1 MNQSPAIVRFDQFD
15 VANRLNSLGLAEDV
29 LKDAIRAGYMA
40 WDSCTELDPRMF
52 PGLSM
57 WAVTVRRL
65 RQLLL
70 VHGWTYSDEDNF
82 PLTVSPDQNIAI
94 CVATG
99 DKFTGDENNTPSTQ
113 SQKGPKSVHVVAVNT
128 AQLQLDLSVPK
139 NETLIQEYS
148 CTTWLLL
155 LHRTDT
161 TVFCELSHP
170 ISMDEYQRVAGWQ
183 ERLVLSPVEFEPDI
197 FEITEDDSPDIDI
210 DIRRRV

>member
-1 MNQSPAIVRFDQFD
+1 MNNFQAKVRFDQFD
-15 VANRLNSLGLAEDV
+15 VASRLSALGLAEDI
-29 LKDAIRAGYMA
+29 LKEAISAGYVA
-40 WDSCTELDPRMF
+40 WDACTDLDPRMF

-70 VHGWTYSDEDNF
+70 VHGWTYSDDGNF
-82 PLTVSPDQNIAI
+82 PLTISPDQKIAI

-113 SQKGPKSVHVVAVNT
+113 SQKGPKSAHIVAINT
-128 AQLQLDLSVPK
+128 AQLELDLNVPK
-139 NETLIQEYS
+139 NTASKQDDT

-155 LHRTDT
+155 LHRTST
-161 TVFCELSHP
+161 TVFAELSHP
-170 ISMDEYQRVAGWQ
+170 IAMDEYQRVAGWK
-183 ERLVLSPVEFEPDI
+183 ERLVLSPVQFESDM